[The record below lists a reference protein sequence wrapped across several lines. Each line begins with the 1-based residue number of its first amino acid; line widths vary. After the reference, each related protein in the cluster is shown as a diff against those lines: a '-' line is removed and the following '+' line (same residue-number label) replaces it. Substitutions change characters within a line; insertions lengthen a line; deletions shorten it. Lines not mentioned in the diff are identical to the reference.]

1 MARENVRTQII
12 CPKCKGSDIK
22 LLEVSEEYRVWYQDG
37 EGKIGEE
44 QEPEYG
50 DLIAVRAV
58 CQNAD
63 CKHRWTVRGITEI
76 TELPNWP
83 SETAETETA
92 EVAEPEVAPAVVEP
106 EPVVVPAAAADLEKA
121 EGKKAGKR
129 GKRADKKAA

>member
-1 MARENVRTQII
+1 MARESVRTQIT

-37 EGKIGEE
+37 EGKIGDE

-50 DLIAVRAV
+50 DLIAVRAI
-58 CQNAD
+58 CQNED

-83 SETAETETA
+83 KEGAEA
-92 EVAEPEVAPAVVEP
+92 EAAADPEPEVAPVVAAEPEPAPVVEP
-106 EPVVVPAAAADLEKA
+106 AKA
-121 EGKKAGKR
+121 EGGKSGKKR
-129 GKRADKKAA
+129 GKKAA

>member
-1 MARENVRTQII
+1 MARESVRTQIM

-22 LLEVSEEYRVWYQDG
+22 LLEVSEEYRVWYQNG

-58 CQNAD
+58 CQNSD
-63 CKHRWTVRGITEI
+63 CGHRWTVRGITEI

-83 SETAETETA
+83 SETAEGETTA
-92 EVAEPEVAPAVVEP
+92 TAEPEVAPVVVEP
-106 EPVVVPAAAADLEKA
+106 EPVAPAAVVEPEKA
-121 EGKKAGKR
+121 EKKGGKR
-129 GKRADKKAA
+129 GKRAEKKAA

>member
-1 MARENVRTQII
+1 MARENIRTQIT

-22 LLEVSEEYRVWYQDG
+22 LLEVSEEYRVWFQDG

-50 DLIAVRAV
+50 DLIAVRAI
-58 CQNAD
+58 CQNTD
-63 CKHRWTVRGITEI
+63 CNHRWTVRGITEI

-83 SETAETETA
+83 SETAEGETA
-92 EVAEPEVAPAVVEP
+92 EAPEPVVAPVVAEPEPPALVATET
-106 EPVVVPAAAADLEKA
+106 EKV
-121 EGKKAGKR
+121 EGKKSGKR